1 MIGAGPGRSET
12 ARKNFLES
20 ARFLG
25 SPAPQAFR
33 SRHSTFG
40 RAVGPRRRPCEAAC
54 CAFFFCVSLDS
65 PLRSA
70 AVAAALLDVV
80 AFLGL

>member
-1 MIGAGPGRSET
+1 MIGAAPGRSET

-40 RAVGPRRRPCEAAC
+40 RAVGPRRRPCKAAC

-70 AVAAALLDVV
+70 AVAATLLDVV
-80 AFLGL
+80 AFLSL